1 MGLLKRLL
9 GLEPDVPAQRSG
21 STSADD
27 QAIERY
33 RYLLRTAPPETVE
46 DAHAEA
52 FAALT
57 PDQRR
62 QVLAELTTVTPE
74 HERPTSDDPDTLARA
89 ATRAEMRQPGTLERT
104 FGGLGT
110 GGLGTGGLMA
120 GSLLAGIAG
129 AYVGT
134 SIAAAMSGDP
144 TGSEMDAAQEGGID
158 WSGPSEGHSWGG
170 GFDGGSFDG
179 GGSF

>member
-9 GLEPDVPAQRSG
+9 GREPDVPAQRSR
-21 STSADD
+21 SADE
-27 QAIERY
+27 QALERY

-62 QVLAELTTVTPE
+62 QVLAELAAVTPE
-74 HERPTSDDPDTLARA
+74 HERPASDDPDTLARA

-110 GGLGTGGLMA
+110 GGLGTG
-120 GSLLAGIAG
+120 SLLAGIAG
-129 AYVGT
+129 AYAGT
-134 SIAAAMSGDP
+134 SVAAALHTDP
-144 TGSEMDAAQEGGID
+144 THDGGID
-158 WSGPSEGHSWGG
+158 WAGPSEGHSWGG
-170 GFDGGSFDG
+170 GFDGGGFDG
-179 GGSF
+179 GGFDGAGFDGGGGF

>member
-1 MGLLKRLL
+1 MGLLKRML
-9 GLEPDVPAQRSG
+9 GLERDLPAQRSV
-21 STSADD
+21 SPSVTTDE
-27 QAIERY
+27 QALERY
-33 RYLLRTAPPETVE
+33 RYLLRIAPPETVE
-46 DAHAEA
+46 EAHAEA

-57 PDQRR
+57 PEQRR
-62 QVLAELTTVTPE
+62 QILAELSAVTPE
-74 HERPTSDDPDTLARA
+74 PERPTSDDPDALARA

-134 SIAAAMSGDP
+134 SIAAALHGNP
-144 TGSEMDAAQEGGID
+144 TGSEVAPTEGYGAET
-158 WSGPSEGHSWGG
+158 GGEWGG
-170 GFDGGSFDG
+170 GFDGGGFDG
-179 GGSF
+179 GGGF